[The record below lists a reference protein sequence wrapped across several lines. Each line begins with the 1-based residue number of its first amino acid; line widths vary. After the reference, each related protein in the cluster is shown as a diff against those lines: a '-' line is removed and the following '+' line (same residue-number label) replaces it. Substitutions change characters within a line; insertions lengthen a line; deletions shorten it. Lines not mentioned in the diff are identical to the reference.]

1 MNLTSVS
8 PISSK
13 RNYTLVSLMIDIH
26 IYLCPFAFFTFRD
39 IEMPID
45 STIFNYIV
53 IIKSKFTFIFHEI
66 NGVARLNENSP
77 P

>member
-8 PISSK
+8 PISFK
-13 RNYTLVSLMIDIH
+13 RNYTLVSLTIDIH
-26 IYLCPFAFFTFRD
+26 IYLCPFGFFIIGD

-45 STIFNYIV
+45 SKIFNYIV

-66 NGVARLNENSP
+66 NVVARLSENSP